1 MLKLKQLKLMLLS
14 LVLVAGFQSVQ
25 ASQEMI
31 IEVES
36 PLSFEETI
44 EKIKSNAKAL
54 GWKVPKSWKKDFQKN
69 LLRVTKEDVG
79 RNLVFSMCEPW
90 EAVKLL
96 KFDQYK
102 KFFAMMPC
110 SFAVYEKSD
119 GKIYASF
126 MNIQMLG
133 QMYKGQKEIEALVNK
148 LGPQMQQMVDFS
160 S

>member
-1 MLKLKQLKLMLLS
+1 MLKLKQIKLMLLS
-14 LVLVAGFQSVQ
+14 LVLFAGFQSVQ

-36 PLSFEETI
+36 PLTFEETI

-54 GWKVPKSWKKDFQKN
+54 GWKVPKSWKKNFQKN
-69 LLRVTKEDVG
+69 LLKVTKEDVG

-96 KFDQYK
+96 KFDKYK

-126 MNIQMLG
+126 MNIQLLG
-133 QMYKGQKEIEALVNK
+133 QMYKGEKEIEALVNK
-148 LGPQMQQMVDFS
+148 LGPQMQQMVDFN
-160 S
+160 

>member
-1 MLKLKQLKLMLLS
+1 MLKPIKIFVVLMS
-14 LVLVAGFQSVQ
+14 FMLVSGLQ
-25 ASQEMI
+25 AVRASTDMI

-36 PLSFEETI
+36 PLGFEETI

-69 LLRVTKEDVG
+69 LLRVTEEDVG
-79 RNLVFSMCEPW
+79 RNQVFSMCQPW

-96 KFDQYK
+96 KHDKYK

-133 QMYKGQKEIEALVNK
+133 QMYQGDKEIQDLVSK
-148 LGPQMQQMVDFS
+148 LGPEMVKMVEFE
-160 S
+160 

>member
-1 MLKLKQLKLMLLS
+1 MFKKIKFLFLTMSMVVMAGLS
-14 LVLVAGFQSVQ
+14 SAQ
-25 ASQEMI
+25 ASNDMI
-31 IEVES
+31 IEKLS

-44 EKIKSNAKAL
+44 ERIKSNAKSL

-69 LLRVTKEDVG
+69 LKKVTKEDVG

-96 KFDQYK
+96 KFDEYK

-119 GKIYASF
+119 GKVYASV

-133 QMYKGQKEIEALVNK
+133 QMYKGEKPIEDLVNK
-148 LGPQMQQMVDFS
+148 LGPQMVKMMDFE
-160 S
+160 

>member
-1 MLKLKQLKLMLLS
+1 MLRSIPKTLMLLS
-14 LVLVAGFQSVQ
+14 FVLFAGFQSVQ
-25 ASQEMI
+25 ASDEMI

-36 PLSFEETI
+36 PLGFEETI

-54 GWKVPKSWKKDFQKN
+54 GWKVPKKWKKDFQKN
-69 LLRVTKEDVG
+69 LKHVTKQDVG

-96 KFDQYK
+96 KHDKYK

-110 SFAVYEKSD
+110 SFAVYEKSN

-126 MNIQMLG
+126 LNIQMLG
-133 QMYKGQKEIEALVNK
+133 QMYQGEKEIQDLVSK
-148 LGPQMQQMVDFS
+148 LGPQMQKMVEF
-160 S
+160 